1 MLSSIMIN
9 YLSYRVIP
17 VSRQENPVLVK
28 DKKDNVKP
36 ISAISSNMNHNA
48 EGRRNYYEG
57 QNNKKPINKNNVFD
71 HYLENEMKRYKSD
84 KGEQFNKL
92 I

>member
-9 YLSYRVIP
+9 YLSYRVVP

-36 ISAISSNMNHNA
+36 VSAISSNMNYNA
-48 EGRRNYYEG
+48 SGKRDYYGG
-57 QNNKKPINKNNVFD
+57 QCNKKPINKNNDFS
-71 HYLENEMKRYKSD
+71 HYLENEKQKYESD
-84 KGEQFNKL
+84 KGRQFNKL